1 MDFPRRPG
9 HDPALPWQERN
20 SDMTRSDAPSLRR
33 RAAIALD
40 PELHK
45 GRGLSRTN
53 AAMVVLIVLSI
64 VFGILETEPMLTDGR
79 QHLFLGLEIV
89 LTAIFAVEYAV
100 RAWASIE
107 NPRYPT
113 RWAYVRSPVAL
124 LDLAAVLVIVVS
136 FVHAEGFLF
145 RLLRL
150 LRLLRLA
157 RIGRFS
163 HAWETICVALR
174 RRRHELILSV
184 MVTAVLLVITSS
196 LLYLVEGSAQ
206 PQDFGSIPRAM
217 WWSVATLTT
226 VGYGDVVPM
235 TPFGRILGA
244 MSAVIGIGLIAM
256 PAGILAAAFSDVMRA
271 GHQEETDPDD

>member
-100 RAWASIE
+100 RAHGRAS
-107 NPRYPT
+107 RT
-113 RWAYVRSPVAL
+113 R
-124 LDLAAVLVIVVS
+124 
-136 FVHAEGFLF
+136 
-145 RLLRL
+145 
-150 LRLLRLA
+150 
-157 RIGRFS
+157 
-163 HAWETICVALR
+163 
-174 RRRHELILSV
+174 
-184 MVTAVLLVITSS
+184 
-196 LLYLVEGSAQ
+196 
-206 PQDFGSIPRAM
+206 
-217 WWSVATLTT
+217 AT
-226 VGYGDVVPM
+226 
-235 TPFGRILGA
+235 R
-244 MSAVIGIGLIAM
+244 
-256 PAGILAAAFSDVMRA
+256 PAGPTCARRWRCSTSPRCW
-271 GHQEETDPDD
+271 